1 MSDTGD
7 QGTGWSTPPTPPG
20 GAPTPP
26 APPGW
31 QPPPP
36 GGTPPAPGAV
46 PAPAPGAPPPAPGYP
61 PAPPAY
67 PPAPPA
73 YPAQPGYPAQP
84 AYPYGTYYPQAP
96 RTDGMSIAALVCGIA
111 GIPLLV
117 FCGIG
122 IVPGILGVVFGLLTI
137 GRVNRSGGTLTGK
150 GMALAGAICGGVAV
164 VLGVAYWAWFI
175 FSIRSN

>member
-1 MSDTGD
+1 MSDAGE
-7 QGTGWSTPPTPPG
+7 QGTSWNDPPVPPG

-36 GGTPPAPGAV
+36 GGTPPAPGTV
-46 PAPAPGAPPPAPGYP
+46 PGPSQAPPPPPPGQP

-67 PPAPPA
+67 PAAPPA
-73 YPAQPGYPAQP
+73 YPAQPGYT
-84 AYPYGTYYPQAP
+84 YGTYYPQAP
-96 RTDGMSIAALVCGIA
+96 RTDGLAIAALVCGIA
-111 GIPLLV
+111 ALPLTL

-122 IVPGILGVVFGLLTI
+122 IVPGVLGVVFGLITI
-137 GRVNRSGGTLTGK
+137 GRVNRSGGTVTGK

-164 VLGVAYWAWFI
+164 LLGAAYWVWI
-175 FSIRSN
+175 IISIRSN